1 MNKKTILKMALLMSL
16 GGVVGAVVSIGL
28 FFMTDGFGD
37 VFSNIGNFII
47 NVSPFLYP
55 TLLITMFF
63 PAVYL
68 YMKGKK
74 KLLESKKIDEDE
86 MDILEKESGKYLD
99 MSIAINGVYMLLNFL
114 LLGATIQKGSD
125 MYFIVLALFLF
136 NCIISSGLEITIV
149 RLIQKEDDR
158 IKGDPTSFKLKEDD
172 RIKGDPTSFKFHKD
186 FVASLDE
193 AEQHKVYKSGY
204 ESFQFSRTFTF
215 FMILVS
221 ILFKLVLDTGALPV
235 VLTCSIGLA
244 QVISA
249 NVYNFRYANK

>member
-74 KLLESKKIDEDE
+74 KLLESKKLDEDE

-149 RLIQKEDDR
+149 RLIQ
-158 IKGDPTSFKLKEDD
+158 KEDD

>member
-1 MNKKTILKMALLMSL
+1 MNKKTVLKMALLMSL
-16 GGVVGAVVSIGL
+16 GGVVGAIASSGL
-28 FFMTDGFGD
+28 FFMNDGFGY
-37 VFSNIGNFII
+37 VFSNIAEFII
-47 NVSPFLYP
+47 NMSPFLYP

-74 KLLESKKIDEDE
+74 TLLESKTLDEDE

-158 IKGDPTSFKLKEDD
+158 IKGDPTSFK
-172 RIKGDPTSFKFHKD
+172 FHKA